1 MFNSLEEAIE
11 LGDKRKQN
19 DGGVPVFELRA
30 MPKVNKRSKEVQY
43 EDVIWVTIFNKGDP
57 KNIIERPMREADK
70 ERWPQH
76 WEAYKKN
83 EEPPI
88 NGIPLED
95 FPQIT
100 PAERE
105 RCKRLHLRTVED
117 LCDLPQAQLEQLGGR
132 GHSLQKGARE
142 FIAYREGVKVSDLM
156 EQMEEKDEQ
165 INDLLRRLEDLE
177 RDNSTSS
184 NTKRGSGN
192 KPSKAK
198 RSNSGRAGPSGK
210 GASDSEHSG
219 EEAS

>member
-1 MFNSLEEAIE
+1 MFNSLDEAIQ
-11 LGDKRKQN
+11 LGDTKKKN

-30 MPKVNKRSKEVQY
+30 VPVENKRSKEVQY

-57 KNIIERPMREADK
+57 KNIIERPMRDADK

-100 PAERE
+100 PAERM
-105 RCKRLHLRTVED
+105 RCKQLHIRAVEE
-117 LCDLPQAQLEQLGGR
+117 LVDLPEAQLETLGGR
-132 GHSLQKGARE
+132 GRQLQKAARE
-142 FIAYREGVKVSDLM
+142 YIAYREGVKVSDL
-156 EQMEEKDEQ
+156 QDE
-165 INDLLRRLEDLE
+165 IEDLKE
-177 RDNSTSS
+177 TIKALQKEMDSGNSTGS
-184 NTKRGSGN
+184 NTKRRAGNKSTKASSGN
-192 KPSKAK
+192 GRRK
-198 RSNSGRAGPSGK
+198 RSSRKSVP
-210 GASDSEHSG
+210 ASEDSG